1 MSELELARNIPKPK
15 KNKAGLGLIYLA
27 LLVIYV
33 WAFAGMGV
41 PEIKPTA
48 GQISK
53 AIFGGIFHPD
63 WDYIT
68 DPGGEDLL
76 HGLLDTLAIAVL
88 GTFISAIVCVPF
100 AFWAAANMSIGNS
113 ISGAGKFILSFI
125 RTFPEL
131 VMAIMFIKAVGPGSF
146 AGVLALGLHSIGM
159 LGKLFAEEIEN
170 MDAGPAEALIATGAN
185 RFQTLWFAV
194 IPQVI
199 PGFLSYTLYRF
210 EINVRAATILGV
222 IGAGGIGTPL
232 IFALTSRDW
241 NRVGIILLGIII
253 MVTLIDLISGYL
265 RKKII

>member
-1 MSELELARNIPKPK
+1 MSETIKRIPKPK
-15 KNKAGLGLIYLA
+15 KNKVGLGFISIALILTY
-27 LLVIYV
+27 I

-41 PEIKPTA
+41 PEVKQTA

-53 AIFGGIFHPD
+53 AIFSGIFHPD
-63 WDYIT
+63 WDYISQ
-68 DPGGEDLL
+68 PGGEDLL
-76 HGLLDTLAIAVL
+76 HSLLDTLAIAVL
-88 GTFISAIVCVPF
+88 GTFISALLCIPF
-100 AFWAAANMSIGNS
+100 AFWSAVNMSKGNT
-113 ISGAGKFILSFI
+113 ISGSGKFILSFI

-159 LGKLFAEEIEN
+159 LGKLFSEEIEN
-170 MDAGPAEALIATGAN
+170 MDLGPTEALTATGAN
-185 RFQTLWFAV
+185 RLQTLWFAV

-210 EINVRAATILGV
+210 EINVRSATILGV